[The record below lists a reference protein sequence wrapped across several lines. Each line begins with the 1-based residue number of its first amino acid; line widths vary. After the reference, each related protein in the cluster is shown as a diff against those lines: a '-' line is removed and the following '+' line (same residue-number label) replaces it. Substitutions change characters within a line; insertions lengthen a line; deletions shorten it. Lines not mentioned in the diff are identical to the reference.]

1 MVVNPMVVASAGFAH
16 EQPVVGESMVG
27 KPLLGNHSV
36 FFSAA
41 REKGNEVS
49 FGVPRFNRF
58 KRVRVNVGG
67 RHALWFLVRNIVANG
82 SVNVDEVVFYMLWQH
97 GAYHLTVNDSLL
109 KLVHELIQFPR
120 SAWG

>member
-36 FFSAA
+36 FFSPA
-41 REKGNEVS
+41 REEGYDLS
-49 FGVPRFNRF
+49 LCVPRFNRF
-58 KRVRVNVGG
+58 KCVRVNVGG

-82 SVNVDEVVFYMLWQH
+82 SVNVDEVVFDVLWQH
-97 GAYHLTVNDSLL
+97 GAYQLTLNGSFDQCL
-109 KLVHELIQFPR
+109 HC
-120 SAWG
+120 